1 MTLTRNPAISR
12 LRPPALLKLALR
24 RMAGVAILLLGMALL
39 HEMASPATPAAAGAA
54 ASAVATD
61 SAS

>member
-1 MTLTRNPAISR
+1 MTLTRIPAIGR
-12 LRPPALLKLALR
+12 LRPPALMKLALR

-39 HEMASPATPAAAGAA
+39 HELATPAAAGAA
-54 ASAVATD
+54 VTAVAAQ